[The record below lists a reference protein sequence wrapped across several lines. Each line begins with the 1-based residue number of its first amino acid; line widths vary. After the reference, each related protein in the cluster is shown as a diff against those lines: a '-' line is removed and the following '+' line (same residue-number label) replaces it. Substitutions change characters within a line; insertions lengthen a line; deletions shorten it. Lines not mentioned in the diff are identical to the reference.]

1 MAREREELE
10 RGEVTYARL
19 GDSVVTGEYVLWLL
33 KGGTYGDDT
42 SHAWTWFLDGVPL
55 TVEDQD
61 GNPYVL
67 PTDNAILER
76 LAEGELVVFQQRNA
90 TTWVTE
96 VSTYY
101 SHHLGSVSTNYHVTI
116 DTAKHFVLI
125 EIDSS
130 VELDR

>member
-19 GDSVVTGEYVLWLL
+19 GDAVVTGEYILWLL

-42 SHAWTWFLDGVPL
+42 SHEWTWLLDGVPL
-55 TVEDQD
+55 TVKDQD

-67 PTDNAILER
+67 PTDNAMLER
-76 LAEGELVVFQQRNA
+76 LANGQLVEFQQRSA

-96 VSTYY
+96 VTTYY
-101 SHHLGSVSTNYHVTI
+101 SHHLGSVSTRYHVVI
-116 DTAKHFVLI
+116 DTAKHFVTI
-125 EIDSS
+125 GINSTVS
-130 VELDR
+130 LDD